1 MGVCSYA
8 DSNVYVLN
16 VGACGG
22 GVRWGSRECG
32 FVCGQA
38 WGGVRGPIGR
48 IEGSSKLLT
57 VDLSH
62 GRILAPELDSSLVDI
77 SEGAD
82 LIGTGSRSKRTL
94 DGPGMR
100 GSAKMLGPTR
110 CQENDQG

>member
-1 MGVCSYA
+1 MG
-8 DSNVYVLN
+8 
-16 VGACGG
+16 
-22 GVRWGSRECG
+22 W
-32 FVCGQA
+32 
-38 WGGVRGPIGR
+38 GVRGPIGR

-62 GRILAPELDSSLVDI
+62 GRILAPELDSSLVVDI

-100 GSAKMLGPTR
+100 GSAKILVRQDAKRMTR
-110 CQENDQG
+110 GRQAEQ

>member
-1 MGVCSYA
+1 MS
-8 DSNVYVLN
+8 
-16 VGACGG
+16 
-22 GVRWGSRECG
+22 
-32 FVCGQA
+32 
-38 WGGVRGPIGR
+38 GVRGPIGR

-100 GSAKMLGPTR
+100 GSAKILVRQDAKRMTR
-110 CQENDQG
+110 GKQAEQ